1 MRSLLRSKRGRKEKI
16 KGEVKIPSR
25 SEVRGMELD
34 SKVEMIRSL
43 IPLGLMAV
51 SDVLEQELDKLTGT
65 RYSRQGGEEGNVR
78 YGKNPGSVYL
88 GGQKVPFKVARVR
101 NQLNNE
107 EVALKSYHA
116 FHNNKKEINEILL
129 HRVFHGLSCR
139 NYEAAAESIPGT
151 FGLSSSSVSRRFI
164 QASSAKLKEFNER
177 DLSSHDII
185 AMFVDGKSFAEHQL
199 ILAVGVGIGG
209 EKIPL
214 GFIQAST
221 ENEKVISGL
230 FSDLLSRG
238 LYIEKGILIVIDGSK
253 GIHKAVKKV
262 LGKKSIIQRCQWHK
276 RENIVSYL
284 PKNKQKSMRRRLQH
298 AYSRPTYKEAK
309 NELLDIRKD
318 LSNLN
323 QSAMNS
329 LDEGLEETLTLH
341 NLGLFGV
348 LGESLKTTN
357 CIESINSMIE
367 KKTGK
372 ISYWT
377 NSNQI
382 HRWFATALLDIEPRL
397 RRIKGYKHLHKLREK
412 FILLSKDDSNKNTEM
427 RKNN

>member
-1 MRSLLRSKRGRKEKI
+1 MRRILRSKRGSKQKI
-16 KGEVKIPSR
+16 KGDVKIPSR
-25 SEVRGMELD
+25 SEVKGMDLD
-34 SKVEMIRSL
+34 SKVEIIRSL

-51 SDVLEQELDKLTGT
+51 SDVLEQEIEELTG
-65 RYSRQGGEEGNVR
+65 RKYNRNEGVEGYVR
-78 YGKNPGSVYL
+78 YGSNPGSVYL
-88 GGQKVPFKVARVR
+88 GGQKVPFPVSRVR
-101 NQLNNE
+101 NQFMNE
-107 EVALKSYHA
+107 EVPLESYQA
-116 FHNNKKEINEILL
+116 FHNDKNQINEILL
-129 HRVFHGLSCR
+129 KRVFQGLSCR
-139 NYEAAAESIPGT
+139 NYEVAAESIPGT
-151 FGLSSSSVSRRFI
+151 FGLSSSSVSRQFI
-164 QASSAKLKEFNER
+164 QASAAKLKEFNQR
-177 DLSSHDII
+177 DLSGHDII

-214 GFIQAST
+214 GFIQAGT
-221 ENEKVISGL
+221 ENEKVISAL
-230 FSDLLSRG
+230 FSNLISRG

-253 GIHKAVKKV
+253 GIHKAARNV
-262 LGKKSIIQRCQWHK
+262 LGERGIIQRCQWHK

-284 PKNKQKSMRRRLQH
+284 PKNKQKSMRKRLQH
-298 AYSRPTYKEAK
+298 AYSRPTHKEAK
-309 NELLDIRKD
+309 KELMEIRKD

-372 ISYWT
+372 ISYWK

-382 HRWFATALLDIEPRL
+382 QRWFATALLDIEPRL
-397 RRIKGYKHLHKLREK
+397 RKIKGYKHLYKLREK
-412 FILLSKDDSNKNTEM
+412 LILLSKDDSNKNTKKG
-427 RKNN
+427 KNN

>member
-1 MRSLLRSKRGRKEKI
+1 MRSVLRSKRCNKQKI
-16 KGEVKIPSR
+16 KGDVKIPSR
-25 SEVRGMELD
+25 SEVRRMDLD

-43 IPLGLMAV
+43 IPLGLMAI
-51 SDVLEQELDKLTGT
+51 SDVLEQELEVLTGR
-65 RYSRQGGEEGNVR
+65 RYSREDGEEGYVR
-78 YGKNPGSVYL
+78 YGNNPGSVYL
-88 GGQKVPFKVARVR
+88 GGQKVPFKVPRVR
-101 NQLNNE
+101 NQLRNE
-107 EVALKSYHA
+107 EVSLESYQA
-116 FHNNKKEINEILL
+116 FHDNRNEINEVLL
-129 HRVFHGLSCR
+129 QRVFQGLSCR

-151 FGLSSSSVSRRFI
+151 FGLSSSTVSRQFI
-164 QASSAKLKEFNER
+164 QASATKLKEFNER
-177 DLSSHDII
+177 DLSGHDII

-209 EKIPL
+209 EKISL
-214 GFIQAST
+214 GFIQGGT
-221 ENEKVISGL
+221 ENKQVISAL
-230 FSDLLSRG
+230 FTDLISRG
-238 LYIEKGILIVIDGSK
+238 LNIEKGILIVIDGSK
-253 GIHKAVKKV
+253 GIHKAVRNV
-262 LGKKSIIQRCQWHK
+262 LGDKGIIQRCQWHK

-309 NELLDIRKD
+309 KELMDIRKN
-318 LSNLN
+318 LSDLN

-341 NLGLFGV
+341 RLDLFGV

-367 KKTGK
+367 RITGK
-372 ISYWT
+372 ISCWK

-382 HRWFATALLDIEPRL
+382 QRWFATALLDIEPRL
-397 RRIKGYKHLHKLREK
+397 RKIKGYKHLHKLREK
-412 FILLSKDDSNKNTEM
+412 LILLSKDDSNKNTEK